1 MIFNYRVNFGGK
13 EIDYH
18 NNFQECKKYF
28 PILKELYDLMLK
40 MHVDYC
46 WHFFE
51 PYVEFTWVVDSRHTH
66 YTEDILSFVLDILKN
81 HDIEPTLV
89 HRPEDGVVVDW
100 YCKNPEEQEF
110 GYRTYALSAKVAMLF
125 WEYRNAIERGCG
137 ERNQF
142 MRRPHVL
149 ANQIG
154 MNYDDEGEAL
164 GMRSVLAGLFW
175 EIGDHD
181 KAVKMYEQMFP
192 GEKYL

>member
-1 MIFNYRVNFGGK
+1 M
-13 EIDYH
+13 E
-18 NNFQECKKYF
+18 
-28 PILKELYDLMLK
+28 EL
-40 MHVDYC
+40 
-46 WHFFE
+46 
-51 PYVEFTWVVDSRHTH
+51 WVVDSRHTH